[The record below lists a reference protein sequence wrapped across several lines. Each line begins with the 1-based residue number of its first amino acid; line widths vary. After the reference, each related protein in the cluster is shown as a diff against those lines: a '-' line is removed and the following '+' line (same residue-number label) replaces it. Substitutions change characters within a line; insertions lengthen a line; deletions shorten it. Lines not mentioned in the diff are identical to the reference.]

1 MGSIV
6 GWRCYQPG
14 DLNPQ
19 LSSFTSAD
27 LLQDPSLA
35 SYSGNPLSS
44 IGEAINRAVRPDLTR
59 GTKASMVKAVVLGGY
74 MVEGQQALSFNV
86 NVEAAAFGAAANR
99 LQMLYVRIP
108 EIHGM
113 LSDPYCEDNSFT
125 AEKTQALVEMHTTA
139 AAPNWS
145 SLPQNILPG
154 TLVEVELTQGWN
166 RGIVK
171 KVLDPAASLQ
181 FAAGMSG
188 MMAMNGFA
196 GMFAAMNLPPMAPDE
211 ILECAKEYDAIRADI
226 DLNGAMQHS
235 RVDTPDTM
243 AHPEFLP
250 YLKCLFLRTY
260 KEFQVHLHVNSVYRG
275 YESQK
280 RLYDAYNNC
289 LAVGVAEHPEGGV
302 SGRDCTIAGKPG
314 PPKNNSHGAGMAID
328 LTPMKRDGTKFSNGS
343 TSIKKGEVKHFW
355 ESSGAP
361 AIAKSLG
368 MKWGGD
374 WAGTM
379 YDPVHF
385 YAGPTLLALSTK
397 ELRAKL
403 TSMNMP
409 NGPANTIPGMIKDNS
424 GPSTS

>member
-1 MGSIV
+1 MANIV

-27 LLQDPSLA
+27 LLRDPALA
-35 SYSGNPLSS
+35 SYGGNPLSS
-44 IGEAINRAVRPDLTR
+44 VGEALNRAIRPDLTR
-59 GTKASMVKAVVLGGY
+59 GTKASTVKAVVLGGY

-125 AEKTQALVEMHTTA
+125 AEKTQALVEMHTIA

-154 TLVEVELTQGWN
+154 TLVEVEMTQGWN

-171 KVLDPAASLQ
+171 KVLDPTASLQ
-181 FAAGMSG
+181 FGMGMSG

-226 DLNGAMQHS
+226 DGNGAMRHKYIDQ
-235 RVDTPDTM
+235 PDTM

-250 YLKCLFLRTY
+250 YIKCLFLRTY
-260 KEFQVHLHVNSVYRG
+260 KEFGVHLYVNSVYRS
-275 YESQK
+275 YQDQE
-280 RLYDAYNNC
+280 RLRNNYLNC
-289 LAVGVAEHPEGGV
+289 LEQGGV
-302 SGRDCTIAGKPG
+302 SGKDCIIAGKPG
-314 PPKNNSHGAGMAID
+314 PPSAGGHGAGCALD
-328 LTPMKRDGTKFSNGS
+328 LTPKKLDGTKFMNGS
-343 TSIKKGEVKHFW
+343 DRIGGLEEKAYW

-374 WAGTM
+374 WSGGA

-385 YAGPTLLALSTK
+385 YAGDLSAYNTK

-403 TSMNMP
+403 TELNIPM
-409 NGPANTIPGMIKDNS
+409 GPANTLPGMIKDNS
-424 GPSTS
+424 GPSTSQSGKDK